1 MSIEELAKALYYLN
15 ISELRNELEIDT
27 ISDGII
33 WFSDGGALKVSTLVG
48 CYEDYI
54 SLGKITTFQ
63 K

>member
-15 ISELRNELEIDT
+15 ISELRDELEIDT
-27 ISDGII
+27 ISDGTI

-48 CYEDYI
+48 CYEDY
-54 SLGKITTFQ
+54 TFQ